1 MRERLVIKIVLY
13 IYKNRIK
20 IMMLDVIYLVPHM
33 RERLIKL
40 KKLQAHKCKE
50 NAKRNVIISESEIK
64 AW

>member
-1 MRERLVIKIVLY
+1 
-13 IYKNRIK
+13 
-20 IMMLDVIYLVPHM
+20 MMLDVIYLVPHM